1 MPNFA
6 SRYQSGTLYWERE
19 FQSGRKGPSSMPRST
34 SARIALRGP
43 SYFAV
48 AFCQTPAKDSALFEA
63 VGAVLDCAMA
73 RERGKVVTAAASKQS
88 ALIDGCPNMSQV
100 RLSWRGRQGSD
111 ALAYWFIADAV

>member
-19 FQSGRKGPSSMPRST
+19 FQSGRKGPSWVPRST

-48 AFCQTPAKDSALFEA
+48 AFCHTSAKDSALSDA
-63 VGAVLDCAMA
+63 VGEVLDCA
-73 RERGKVVTAAASKQS
+73 VTRNGDTAESMAASRHAVFTERWVNMRS
-88 ALIDGCPNMSQV
+88 GCLP
-100 RLSWRGRQGSD
+100 
-111 ALAYWFIADAV
+111 